1 MISVTILAAV
11 LVGGASQVMAY
22 NASCGDNLAVYWGQN
37 SVGGQQNLAAYCQD
51 STINAIPIA
60 FLNKFFSTGGLPEIN
75 LANTC
80 GIANGVFPGTSLAN
94 CQFLAADI
102 EACQQR
108 NKIVTLSLGGGTG
121 IDALASDTQGIAFA
135 NTIWDLFLGGSSDT
149 RPFGSAV
156 LDGVDLDIEAG
167 SPTGFAAFVNQ
178 IRNLSVGAN
187 KQYFVTAAPQ
197 CPFPDAHLG
206 DALNAA
212 NFDAIYVQFYNNA
225 CGISTPDVSVQ
236 FIFIRGISSPPGQT
250 FDFWAWDTWAK
261 TVSPN
266 KNVKIFI
273 GAPASPAA
281 ADGYIDAETLGAL
294 AVSTRSQF
302 SSFGGVMLW
311 SVHLLR

>member
-1 MISVTILAAV
+1 MIPASILAA
-11 LVGGASQVMAY
+11 LIVGG
-22 NASCGDNLAVYWGQN
+22 QN
-37 SVGGQQNLAAYCQD
+37 YVGGQQNLAAYCQD
-51 STINAIPIA
+51 STINAIPMA
-60 FLNKFFSTGGLPEIN
+60 FLNKFFSTGGLPEID
-75 LANTC
+75 LGNTC
-80 GIANGVFPGTSLAN
+80 NATSNGVFPGTSLAN
-94 CQFLAADI
+94 CQFLATDI
-102 EACQQR
+102 EGCQR
-108 NKIVTLSLGGGTG
+108 ANKSVTLSLGGATG
-121 IDALASDTQGIAFA
+121 VDSLASDAQGVEFA

-178 IRNLSVGAN
+178 IRNLSADAS
-187 KQYFVTAAPQ
+187 KQYYVTAAPQ

-212 NFDAIYVQFYNNA
+212 NYDAIYVQFYNNL
-225 CGISTPDVSVQ
+225 CGLSTPD
-236 FIFIRGISSPPGQT
+236 T

-273 GAPASPAA
+273 GAPAAPAA
-281 ADGYIDAETLGAL
+281 ADGYVDAETLGAL

-311 SVHLLR
+311 